1 VKPAS
6 ALGVIGDV
14 HGELAA
20 LEAALA
26 WLERAGVDQ
35 LLCVG
40 DIVDGHVDVDACC
53 KLLAARGVLS
63 VRGNHDR
70 WLLDDRL
77 RDLPD
82 ATPRNALTPPS
93 LRFLMALPRSRSLE
107 TVAGPLLLCHG
118 LGDDDMC
125 GLTDDDQGYT
135 LETNAALSEL
145 LRHGS
150 YRYVVAGHT
159 HRRMARR
166 IGSITFVNAGTL
178 HRDFNPC
185 FARLDLAKQRVRFV
199 DVDAQ
204 GNTKGADER
213 PLP

>member
-1 VKPAS
+1 MEKAQV
-6 ALGVIGDV
+6 LGVIGDV

-20 LEAALA
+20 LEASLA
-26 WLERAGVDQ
+26 WLDRAGVDQ
-35 LLCVG
+35 VLCVG
-40 DIVDGHVDVDACC
+40 DIADGHGEVDACC
-53 KLLAARGVLS
+53 RLLAARGVLS

-93 LRFLMALPRSRSLE
+93 LRFLLALPRTRALE
-107 TVAGPLLLCHG
+107 TIAGPLLLCHG
-118 LGDDDMC
+118 LGDDDMT
-125 GLTDDDQGYT
+125 GLTPDDADYA
-135 LETNAALSEL
+135 LDSNAALGEL
-145 LRHGS
+145 LRLGH

-166 IGSITFVNAGTL
+166 IGAITFVNAGTL

-185 FARLDLAKQRVRFV
+185 FTRLDLVKQRVQFV
-199 DVDAQ
+199 DVDAW
-204 GNTKGADER
+204 GNTRDADEQA
-213 PLP
+213 LP